1 MYDLAYDNRIEKD
14 LRAVPHAFRRVI
26 LERVERLATEPRR
39 HHVEM
44 MSDMD
49 GYRLRVGE
57 YRVLFTIDDHRKL
70 VTVYRIRHRRDAYRW

>member
-14 LRAVPHAFRRVI
+14 LRVVPHAFRRVI
-26 LERVERLATEPRR
+26 LERVEQLATEPRR
-39 HHVEM
+39 HHVEK
-44 MSDMD
+44 MSDME